1 MSHEREIF
9 RQIALKLLD
18 IRTSEDYDAIV
29 KDDWIDE
36 WLKEAAHFAE
46 KLYRAEL
53 DFVAPPEKEYQ
64 FTGRD
69 VPIFEKPKEEK

>member
-1 MSHEREIF
+1 MMSHEREIF

-18 IRTSEDYDAIV
+18 IRTCDSYDAIV

-53 DFVAPPEKEYQ
+53 DFIAPW
-64 FTGRD
+64 
-69 VPIFEKPKEEK
+69 KEEK